1 MAEAAADMALFT
13 KSYAGDFSLCA
24 RLCASI
30 DRHMPDMR
38 HYLVVDRADAALFA
52 PLATGRRELLCS
64 EDYLPELFQ
73 TSILGR
79 RLWLTPYGPPVRGWI
94 QQQLAKLAVIATLP
108 EQAVVLVDSDVVFV
122 RPLPLEAVLRGGRTR
137 LYRVPGEG
145 QSPKHK
151 IWHRVAARL
160 LGLQPRDYFGA
171 DYINTVIAWRPD
183 VVRALLPHIRRSTR
197 LPWRM
202 ALTWRFRFSEC
213 LLYGIFA
220 DHVPGPHS
228 DLLFADEMSLCHCCW
243 GYDLGSPEDRAAFL
257 RDLEPQ
263 HAAVL
268 IQSNLNLAEAERD
281 ALFRAFETRLS
292 GEDAQ

>member
-1 MAEAAADMALFT
+1 MPIATTDMALFT
-13 KSYAGDFSLCA
+13 KSYAGDFEHCV

-30 DRHMPDMR
+30 DRHMANVP
-38 HYLVVDRADAALFA
+38 HYLVVDRVDA
-52 PLATGRRELLCS
+52 PLFSQLVRGRRNLLIS
-64 EDYLPELFQ
+64 ENYLPELFQ
-73 TSILGR
+73 ISVLGR

-108 EQAVVLVDSDVVFV
+108 EKAVVLVDSDVVFV
-122 RPLPLEAVLRGGRTR
+122 RPLPLEAVLQGGRTR

-220 DHVPGPHS
+220 DHVPGPQS

-243 GYDLGSPEDRAAFL
+243 GYDLDSPEGRAAFL

-268 IQSNLNLAEAERD
+268 IQSNLNLANDVRNN
-281 ALFRAFETRLS
+281 LFCAFEVKVH
-292 GEDAQ
+292 GETAQ